1 MKLIKYWY
9 RKNVQLPLVA
19 ILLLLCLNTYSQ
31 KDEGISFLDESV
43 KWADILAD
51 AGNKNQ
57 LIFLD
62 CYTTWCGPCK
72 AMAKDVFPLPE
83 VGKFMNANFI
93 NVKKDM
99 EKGEGID
106 LQEKYKKYIP
116 GYPTYLL
123 INSKGTV
130 VHQVSGYN
138 DAQKFISKMKDGL
151 EQKSWVVMSQKFI
164 EGERS
169 WGFLYNYLSALES
182 GYQSAEVKKV
192 VAAIAPSF
200 TSEVIAKDS
209 MAYRIFRK
217 YWTDAESPL
226 FLELVTSPAIYR
238 KYKDPERDINEWAGR
253 LYKTSVQGYVG
264 SSINEPDAYDT
275 VKANKLI
282 EALKVAYPLQR
293 ENLITLMLLSK
304 AAYYNRHQQFLNL
317 VSTSRQFGLLR
328 YDTYSLSNMCKA
340 LAAKTTDKK
349 ILTGYADLT
358 RIDEKDK
365 LTSPGEY
372 RNHAFIVEKMGNKTE
387 AARLNKIADEVEADM
402 RKRLGFGV
410 NNVIGIKGSFGD
422 KVAQPPQKLVI
433 TKTLDAKAKTF
444 ERIDSFTVTNRNFAY
459 ESKTLK
465 PGKYNIV
472 NEQGKQISLFLDYGQ
487 TNIAVDSAFP
497 MVKVTGNITDSVIKE
512 YEKVNTSLAM
522 TQLAMV
528 LMNKK
533 YTDEGKTMPDSL
545 VEQLSKA
552 FADLNDK
559 KKETIKNI
567 GNRKDMATAY
577 VLANGAAGEFSTPE
591 LNTIYTAM
599 SATVKGSPSG
609 ESFKQLLDKINS
621 VAVGVKAPDFTEKT
635 PEGTAL
641 QFSSF
646 MKQKKLVLI
655 DFWASWCGPCRKE
668 NPNVVA
674 LYNKFKDKGFD
685 IIGVSLDSKKE
696 DWEKA
701 IATDQLTWA
710 HVSDLGGWQT
720 KIAQQYNVSAV
731 PHTVL
736 VGANGVIIAKNL
748 RGKDLEDKVAEI
760 CNGK

>member
-1 MKLIKYWY
+1 MKFKYRY
-9 RKNVQLPLVA
+9 KKNVQLSLMVT
-19 ILLLLCLNTYSQ
+19 LLLLGLNSYSQ

-99 EKGEGID
+99 EKGEGVD

-138 DAQKFISKMKDGL
+138 EAQKFIAKMKDGL

-169 WGFLYNYLSALES
+169 WNFLYNYLSALEN
-182 GYQSAEVKKV
+182 GYQSAELKKV

-200 TSEVIAKDS
+200 TSEVISRDS
-209 MAYRIFRK
+209 MSYKIFRK
-217 YWTDAESPL
+217 YWTDAESPV
-226 FLELVTSPAIYR
+226 FLELITSPAIYR
-238 KYKDPERDINEWAGR
+238 KNKDPERDVNEWAGR
-253 LYKTSVQGYVG
+253 LFKNSVQGYIS
-264 SSINEPDAYDT
+264 SSINEPEAYDT

-282 EALKVAYPLQR
+282 EALISSYALQR
-293 ENLITLMLLSK
+293 ENLVALMLLSK
-304 AAYYNRHQQFLNL
+304 EVYYNRSQQFVNL
-317 VSTSRQFGLLR
+317 VKTSRQFGMLR
-328 YDTYSLSNMCKA
+328 YDSHTLGNWSKL
-340 LAAKTTDKK
+340 LASKTNDKR
-349 ILTGYADLT
+349 LLNAFADIT
-358 RIDEKDK
+358 RI
-365 LTSPGEY
+365 TGNSRIVSPGEY
-372 RNHAFIVEKMGNKTE
+372 RNHAFIIEKAGNKAE
-387 AARLNKIADEVEADM
+387 AERLYKIADEVEADM
-402 RKRLGFGV
+402 RRKMGIGISTS
-410 NNVIGIKGSFGD
+410 IGIKGSFGD
-422 KVAQPPQKLVI
+422 KVAQPPQKLII
-433 TKTLDAKAKTF
+433 TKTIDAKAKII
-444 ERIDSFTVTNRNFAY
+444 EKIDSFAVTNRSFTY
-459 ESKTLK
+459 ESKTLS

-472 NEQGKQISLFLDYGQ
+472 NEQGKQVSLFLDYGQ
-487 TNIAVDSAFP
+487 TNIAVDSVFP
-497 MVKVTGNITDSVIKE
+497 IARITGNITDSVIRE
-512 YEKVNTSLAM
+512 YEKINTSLSM
-522 TQLAMV
+522 TQLAMA

-533 YTDEGKTMPDSL
+533 YTDEGKKMPDSL

-577 VLANGAAGEFSTPE
+577 VLANGAADQFSATE
-591 LNTIYTAM
+591 LNNIYV
-599 SATVKGSPSG
+599 SLSPIVKGTPSG
-609 ESFKQLLDKINS
+609 ERYKQLLDKINS

-635 PEGTAL
+635 PEGNAL

-701 IATDQLTWA
+701 IATDKLTWA

-720 KIAQQYNVSAV
+720 KVAQQYNVSAV

-736 VGANGVIIAKNL
+736 VDANGVIIAKNL
-748 RGKDLEDKVAEI
+748 RGKDLEEKVAEI